1 MLSCRLI
8 SHHYP
13 TTKKVGRLKIS
24 KYIAYFDYPA
34 IKMHIVKGTTYSD
47 EIRGICRQN
56 SREAL
61 EEFIQQNRETD
72 PDYSPPLRKLLLG
85 ATDSRADNIA
95 AYCLENGQVAYDA
108 VMTSVVVNDSFAVYR
123 LIVEHKAVDINYV
136 VPWYGDILGVKAAGN
151 QLDWVKFCLE
161 HGADPNRN
169 LVGEYLSALSCAA
182 STGSIQMVDLLLQHG
197 ARLKGSN
204 AIVEAAIYGN
214 LEMVKHLLS
223 KGADIDEVGIEGPAG
238 DECYDDMGS
247 PLHQAAMEG
256 HTRLALFLIDAGA
269 NIHLK
274 NPVGRTAEDIALEK
288 DHTEILEAL
297 RRKLRT
303 AKE

>member
-1 MLSCRLI
+1 
-8 SHHYP
+8 
-13 TTKKVGRLKIS
+13 
-24 KYIAYFDYPA
+24 
-34 IKMHIVKGTTYSD
+34 MHIVKGTTYSD
-47 EIRGICRQN
+47 EILAICRQN

-61 EEFIQQNRETD
+61 EVFIQQNRETD
-72 PDYSPPLRKLLLG
+72 PDYSPPLRELLLG
-85 ATDSRADNIA
+85 ATDSQADNIA
-95 AYCLENGQVAYDA
+95 AYCLENGQVAYNE
-108 VMTSVVVNDSFAVYR
+108 VMTSVVVNDSFAVYC
-123 LIVEHKAVDINYV
+123 LIVKHKAVDINYV

-151 QLDWVKFCLE
+151 RLDWVKFCLE

-169 LVGEYLSALSCAA
+169 LVDEYLSALSCAA
-182 STGSIQMVDLLLQHG
+182 STGSIEMVDLLLQHG

-214 LEMVKHLLS
+214 LEMVKHLLL

-238 DECYDDMGS
+238 DECYYDMGS

-288 DHTEILEAL
+288 NHTEILEAL
-297 RRKLRT
+297 HQKSST